1 MLRTLLIFAVCLA
14 PAYAADDPY
23 DDQYG
28 DLDTS
33 LDGSGH
39 TCFVEPSEVID
50 LGSPVTGIIDEVL
63 VDRSSRVKK
72 GDVIVKLENVVEQ
85 TNLRLAQAQAA
96 FTGEITEQKLRRKY
110 ATQKYQRASAMHARK
125 AVTLDLLEESEA
137 DLKLTEKQLEKARHN
152 HTIAQ
157 LEYERA
163 ERLLEMRN
171 IRSPVD
177 GVVIDK
183 LSAPGEFVKDEPLVR
198 IAQLD
203 PLKVEVILPVESF
216 GEIAKG
222 DVIPVSIPMTGQ
234 THDANVHVVDEVIE
248 AASGT
253 YRVTLKIANPDLS
266 IPSGMRCDL
275 EHPAFFSASEVATR

>member
-1 MLRTLLIFAVCLA
+1 MRPSKIACVGLVPLVLLSAMAFAAEEEL
-14 PAYAADDPY
+14 
-23 DDQYG
+23 
-28 DLDTS
+28 LD
-33 LDGSGH
+33 SGTGY
-39 TCFVEPSEVID
+39 TCFIEPSEVID
-50 LGSPVTGIIDEVL
+50 LGSPVTGIIEKMF
-63 VDRSSRVKK
+63 VDRTSKVVA
-72 GDVIVKLENVVEQ
+72 GDVVVKLESVVEE
-85 TNLRLAQAQAA
+85 TNLRLARAQAK
-96 FTGEITEQKLRRKY
+96 FTGEISEQKLRQKY
-110 ATQKYQRASAMHARK
+110 ANQKFERASAMHARK

-157 LEYERA
+157 LEFERA
-163 ERLLEMRN
+163 KSLLEMRN

-183 LSAPGEFVKDEPLVR
+183 LAAPGEFVKDEPLVR

-222 DVIPVSIPMTGQ
+222 DVIPVNIPMTGD
-234 THDANVHVVDEVIE
+234 THDANVDVVDEVIE

-253 YRVTLKIANPDLS
+253 YRVTLKIPNPDLS

-275 EHPAFFSASEVATR
+275 DHPAFFSTSEIATR